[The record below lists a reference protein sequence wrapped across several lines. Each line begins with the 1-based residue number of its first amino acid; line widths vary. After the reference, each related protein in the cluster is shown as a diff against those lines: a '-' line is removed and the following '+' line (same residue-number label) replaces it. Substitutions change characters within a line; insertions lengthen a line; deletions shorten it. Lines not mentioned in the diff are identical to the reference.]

1 MVAKKKKIL
10 TRPKPISFPLTFS
23 IFVSQKA
30 SNMWYKTTATP
41 RMFVRKEIHYN
52 R

>member
-1 MVAKKKKIL
+1 MVAKKKEKQL

-41 RMFVRKEIHYN
+41 RMFVR
-52 R
+52 